1 MMATHAQDNLE
12 TVLLDYL
19 GAIRTGDADAIRGV
33 LDPNVTWQGLHDDW
47 VCHGPGEVI
56 ATLLANRNL
65 RRDVEALEFIRADG
79 RVVMGVRGPA
89 LDEVGGEPLGG
100 QIFNVFTL
108 KNGKIVRI
116 EDYRLRSEALRS
128 AGLDADQG
136 WR

>member
-1 MMATHAQDNLE
+1 MIATQGQANLE

-19 GAIRTGDADAIRGV
+19 GAIRTGDANAIRGV

-56 ATLLANRNL
+56 ATLLQSLKR
-65 RRDVEALEFIRADG
+65 RRDVEALEFIRADD
-79 RVVMGVRGPA
+79 RVVMGVRGSA

-100 QIFNVFTL
+100 QIFNVFTIS
-108 KNGKIVRI
+108 KGKIVRI